1 MYDLTAEPA
10 MPRLFTRTL
19 PLALVAV
26 FFTPGRASA
35 KFLITYAE
43 RSTQVGEVVPQ
54 ARQKLQQKM
63 GRAEQSIEFK
73 YHAVGVF
80 WIDVWTWGG
89 SYYIP
94 GGRNGTPITEAE
106 AAEYLGVA
114 ERDLVRPF
122 FYRWP
127 VGLLILCG
135 ATMALIPMA
144 LSRLRAER
152 KVRRL
157 LEDQRYREA
166 RRILSAHS
174 TQQQTALAEW
184 ERVARQAEAEGS
196 EPPPP
201 LALPEDDGW
210 EAAIG
215 YLVEE
220 GVPPEE
226 AEKNL
231 TAILTYLDN
240 KPRLK
245 V

>member
-1 MYDLTAEPA
+1 
-10 MPRLFTRTL
+10 MPRLLGPTL
-19 PLALVAV
+19 PLALLAL
-26 FFTPGRASA
+26 FFAPGQVSA
-35 KFLITYAE
+35 GFLITYAQ
-43 RSTQVGEVVPQ
+43 RNTRVGEVVPQ

-89 SYYIP
+89 TYCIP
-94 GGRNGTPITEAE
+94 GGPTGTPITEAE

-127 VGLLILCG
+127 IGLLILCG

-152 KVRRL
+152 KVQRL

-166 RRILSAHS
+166 RRILSLHKA
-174 TQQQTALAEW
+174 QQQAALAEW
-184 ERVARQAEAEGS
+184 EQVARQADAEGS

-220 GVPPEE
+220 GVSPEE
-226 AEKNL
+226 AETNL
-231 TAILTYLDN
+231 SAILTYLDN